1 MTSIFDELTGKA
13 GDQEELSENVEQER
27 ELEDLDIDVLDVE
40 DDDQR
45 TPRVIREVVQELFKH
60 GFIEEADYGRLYRV
74 ALANTELIDQIFE
87 PFDLNVQFDE
97 VRGLVFVRVLH
108 EPGVIVEGWTHP
120 LIRHYPF
127 TLEQTLLI
135 AVLRQYLIE
144 CEMENG
150 IGSTIPQMTVDDVI
164 THLRA
169 YLGENGADFKDRK
182 RAVRLLLH
190 LRKHHLISMNEH
202 SDRFTIR
209 PLIAHVANPENL
221 TALLQWLLSHD
232 FNDAQFSPISEEGED
247 DDE

>member
-1 MTSIFDELTGKA
+1 MPSIFDELTGKP
-13 GDQEELSENVEQER
+13 GDQEELSENAEQER
-27 ELEDLDIDVLDVE
+27 ELEDLEIDDLDVE

-60 GFIEEADYGRLYRV
+60 GFIEEADYERLYRA
-74 ALANTELIDQIFE
+74 ALANAELVDQIFE

-97 VRGLVFVRVLH
+97 IRGLVFIRVLH
-108 EPGVIVEGWTHP
+108 ASDVIVEGWTHP
-120 LIRHYPF
+120 LIRHHAF
-127 TLEQTLLI
+127 SLEQTLLI

-150 IGSTIPQMTVDDVI
+150 IGATIPQMTVDDVI

-169 YLGENGADFKDRK
+169 YLGEHGADFKDRK
-182 RAVRLLLH
+182 RAVRLLLQ
-190 LRKHHLISMNEH
+190 LRNHHLISMNEH

-221 TALLQWLLSHD
+221 TALLQWLLAHD
-232 FNDAQFSPISEEGED
+232 FNTDQFSPMSEEGED
-247 DDE
+247 SHE